1 MTSEVGQGEVPVFPT
16 FKGFRSAVVREV
28 DSSGAEGG
36 NRFTAAFSSAVKGA
50 GSAVAGVVKA
60 AAAGLAVAA
69 GAAITGVAAIAGKG
83 LSRALNIQ
91 DAKAQLV
98 GLGNSVTDVDAIM
111 TNALDS
117 VRGTAFGLDAAA
129 TIAASSVAA
138 GIKPG
143 EALTRTLKL
152 TADAATIGKSSLSE
166 MGDMVNKVATNGK
179 LTTEVL
185 QQFQGRGIPLLQM
198 VADQYGVTAEKAS
211 EMVSKGKVDF
221 ATFQTALEKGVG
233 GAALSSGST
242 ARGAF
247 ANIGAAF
254 SRLGAL
260 FVGTAVDG
268 APKLFTSIAGA
279 IDRGTEALKPFAAQF
294 SAKLAPAIASLATWI
309 DGIDVQGGV
318 AKITGFATTVVGVF
332 QYIRGVVTGAGYS
345 GADIGWLEGPAE
357 QIGYWIIWIQAKAVL
372 LRDTV
377 AYIRG
382 YLSGEGANVDI
393 GWLEGPA
400 EFIANTI
407 LGIQNSVGSLAQGDF
422 SGAFESIGK
431 SLKTLAP
438 AFQAFSDQL
447 PKIGGA
453 VVTVA
458 AAGLTVL
465 TDVLSFLADH
475 VDTIIQF
482 MPLIVAG
489 FIAWR
494 VASAGAATAGIA
506 LRTAEVAALPGQILR
521 NGLRLTAA
529 ALEYRVA
536 AATRAST
543 TAEIAATGARNGGII
558 ANVRAAA
565 STVAARVAMVAGAVA
580 TGVATAAQWA
590 LNAAMSANPIALIV
604 IAIAALVAGLVWFF
618 TQTELGQE
626 IWANFTRFLG
636 EAWANIVAVAQTA
649 IALLVDMFLKWTPLG
664 IIISNF
670 DAIMVWFGEFWAGLG
685 VFFSNAIAILVDLF
699 LTWTPLGILIANFGG
714 IVQFFV
720 DLWTNVTGAITTGVD
735 TAVGFFTSLPDRAQA
750 ALANLGSLLISSGAS
765 LIQGFIDGITGALD
779 GVGDAVGGVL
789 DFAAGF
795 FPHSPAKRG
804 PFSGAGWAAIG
815 KSGRAIIDEFNAGF
829 PSDALQL
836 SGSFA
841 ASLPPQARG
850 FLPAPAAAASPG
862 AAAGK
867 QISMTVQ
874 TVHGQ
879 SNAEIAQIALNAIDG
894 ELGGEG

>member
-1 MTSEVGQGEVPVFPT
+1 MTQVGSGEVPVFPT
-16 FKGFRSAVVREV
+16 FKGFRSTTVREV
-28 DSSGAEGG
+28 DSTASEAGG
-36 NRFTAAFSSAVKGA
+36 RFSSVFGGAIKGI
-50 GSAVAGVVKA
+50 GVGVA
-60 AAAGLAVAA
+60 AAV
-69 GAAITGVAAIAGKG
+69 GASIGAIAAIAGKG

-98 GLGNSVTDVDAIM
+98 GLGNSAENVDAIM
-111 TNALDS
+111 ANALDS

-198 VADQYGVTAEKAS
+198 VADQYGVTAEAAAK
-211 EMVSKGKVDF
+211 MVTDGKVDF

-254 SRLGAL
+254 SRMGAL
-260 FVGTAVDG
+260 FVGSAVDG
-268 APKLFTSIAGA
+268 APTLFTSISGA
-279 IDRGTEALKPFAAQF
+279 VDRATEALKPFAAEF
-294 SAKLAPAIASLATWI
+294 SARLTPAIAGLAAWI
-309 DGIDVQGGV
+309 DNFDIAGAVTKV
-318 AKITGFATTVVGVF
+318 TGFASTIVGVF
-332 QYIRGVVTGAGYS
+332 DYIVGVVTGVGYS
-345 GADIGWLEGPAE
+345 GADLGWLEKPAE
-357 QIGYWIIWIQAKAVL
+357 QIGYWIIWIQDKGAL

-377 AYIRG
+377 LYIGG

-400 EFIANTI
+400 EAIANAI
-407 LGIQNSVGSLAQGDF
+407 LGVQNTAGSLSQGDF
-422 SGAFESIGK
+422 SGAFASIGT
-431 SLKTLAP
+431 SLQTLAP
-438 AFQAFSDQL
+438 AFKEFGAQL

-453 VVTVA
+453 VATVA

-489 FIAWR
+489 FLAWR
-494 VASAGAATAGIA
+494 LATSATAGASIA

-521 NGLRLTAA
+521 NSLRLAA
-529 ALEYRVA
+529 AGIEYKVA

-543 TAEIAATGARNGGII
+543 AAEVGATGARNGGIV
-558 ANVRAAA
+558 ANIRAAA

-580 TGVATAAQWA
+580 TGIATAAQWA
-590 LNAAMSANPIALIV
+590 LNAAMSANPIALVV
-604 IAIAALVAGLVWFF
+604 IAIAALVAGLIWFF

-626 IWANFTRFLG
+626 IWANFTRFLA
-636 EAWANIVAVAQTA
+636 EVWTNIVAGAQAA
-649 IALLVDMFLKWTPLG
+649 IAWLVDIFLKWTPLG
-664 IIISNF
+664 FIISNF
-670 DAIMVWFGEFWAGLG
+670 DAILAWLGAFWDGLVAWFVTAFQVVL
-685 VFFSNAIAILVDLF
+685 DLF
-699 LTWTPLGILIANFGG
+699 LNWTPLGLIISNFGG

-720 DLWTNVTGAITTGVD
+720 DLWTNVTGAISTGVD
-735 TAVGFFTSLPDRAQA
+735 NAVGFFTSLPDRAMA
-750 ALANLGSLLISSGAS
+750 ALANLGTLLVSSGAS
-765 LIQGFIDGITGALD
+765 LIQGFIDGITGALG

-804 PFSGAGWAAIG
+804 PFSGSGWAAIG
-815 KSGRAIIDEFNAGF
+815 KSGQSIVDEFNSGF
-829 PSDALQL
+829 PKDSLQL
-836 SGSFA
+836 GGTFA
-841 ASLPPQARG
+841 ASLPAQRSGSSAT
-850 FLPAPAAAASPG
+850 ADAAAAP
-862 AAAGK
+862 AGPS
-867 QISMTVQ
+867 IALHVSTVE
-874 TVHGQ
+874 GQ
-879 SNAEIAQIALNAIDG
+879 SNREIAEIAAYEINEKIWNA
-894 ELGGEG
+894 